1 MIDII
6 PAIDIIGAECVRLSQ
21 GDYSQKTSYYKEPL
35 DIAKRYEEIG
45 VRRLHIVDLDGAK
58 SNNPLNLATLEKIA
72 HNTSLD
78 IQFGGG
84 IKSESALDS
93 VFSAGASRAICGSIA
108 IKNPQLFKEW
118 LTKYGNKKIILGADI
133 KDGLV
138 AINGWLESSKHSIF
152 EIIDDFKDE
161 NLSQVICTDISKDGM
176 LGGPNF
182 DLYQD
187 LQSRYPDVDITVSG
201 GISCFNDIK
210 QLNDMN
216 LRSVIVG
223 KAIYEGRIELK
234 EIERWLQKE

>member
-45 VRRLHIVDLDGAK
+45 VRRLHIVDLEGAK

-84 IKSESALDS
+84 IKSENALDS

-118 LTKYGNKKIILGADI
+118 LAKYGNKKIILGADI

-138 AINGWLESSKHSIF
+138 AINGWLKSSKHSIF
-152 EIIDDFKDE
+152 EIIDDFKNED
-161 NLSQVICTDISKDGM
+161 LSQVICTDISKDGM
-176 LGGPNF
+176 LRGPNF

-201 GISCFNDIK
+201 GISCFDDIH

>member
-118 LTKYGNKKIILGADI
+118 LAKYGNKKIILGADI

-152 EIIDDFKDE
+152 EIIDDFKNE

-201 GISCFNDIK
+201 GISCFDDIN

>member
-118 LTKYGNKKIILGADI
+118 LAKYGNKKIILGADI

-201 GISCFNDIK
+201 GISCFDDIN